1 MENRLYLSENDKKI
15 AGVCGGIAEYFG
27 IDSTIIRI
35 LWLISIVVYGSGL
48 LVYIIAAIIM
58 PKRENVGTGIN
69 SDRNSNKIN
78 VQENNTFSR
87 SFDEIK
93 NKKFF
98 GYSLIIVGAILLS
111 KKFMVLRW
119 LSFKFLFPAVLIIL
133 GIFILGNGPKK

>member
-119 LSFKFLFPAVLIIL
+119 LSFKFLFPAVLIML
-133 GIFILGNGPKK
+133 GIFILSNGPKK